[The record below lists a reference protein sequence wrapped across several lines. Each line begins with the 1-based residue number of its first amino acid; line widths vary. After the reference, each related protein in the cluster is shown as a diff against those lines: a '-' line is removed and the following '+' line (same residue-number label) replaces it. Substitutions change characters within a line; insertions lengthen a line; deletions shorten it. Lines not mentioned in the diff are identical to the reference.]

1 MVIDVLSFDPFLL
14 NNSDVIHIR
23 IENKEQVSK
32 FTQDFVNRFPHLRKK
47 ILVTTSG
54 INMVKFTKKE
64 LLEVRN
70 DINKILNDINKI
82 LGETN
87 ISQSNS
93 SIKEEKKV
101 ISTSKY
107 EKCFRVR
114 HKRTK
119 SFEKSSNGKTIWL
132 RKPNLKSMYLNEKD
146 YEIVTFEMKEIQ
158 E

>member
-14 NNSDVIHIR
+14 NNSEVIHIR

-64 LLEVRN
+64 LLEVR
-70 DINKILNDINKI
+70 NDINKI

>member
-14 NNSDVIHIR
+14 NNSEVIHIR

-32 FTQDFVNRFPHLRKK
+32 FIQDFVNRFPHLRNK

-64 LLEVRN
+64 LLEVR
-70 DINKILNDINKI
+70 NDINKI